1 MPNLM
6 FNKVL
11 KTSLFVLALFAA
23 LASAVFAQE
32 TGGIKGKVR
41 TASGNGIA
49 NATVSARQNGA
60 DVKTV
65 TADSKG
71 EFVLNGL
78 APGKYNV
85 LFDAKGYASG
95 VLYNVEVK
103 KRNVRDLGDRL
114 ILSIDRGSLVI
125 VQGSVFYKEGTSV
138 TGAKV
143 DCEEILSDGS
153 TKKLGTTTTSSDG
166 EFTFKMRPGVSNLR
180 LRATMKGVTGSKDVV
195 IDEGAAVYRLSILLD
210 LSRTEK

>member
-1 MPNLM
+1 M

-11 KTSLFVLALFAA
+11 KSSFWMAFAA
-23 LASAVFAQE
+23 FMTLCIAPAAFAQE
-32 TGGIKGKVR
+32 TGGLKGKVR

-49 NATVSARQNGA
+49 NATISARQNGT
-60 DVKTV
+60 DIKTIV
-65 TADSKG
+65 ANNKG
-71 EFVLNGL
+71 EFVLSGL

-95 VLYNVEVK
+95 VLYNVEVRRK
-103 KRNVRDLGDRL
+103 NVRDLGDKL
-114 ILSIDRGSLVI
+114 ILGIDRGSLVI
-125 VQGSVFYKEGTSV
+125 IQGSVFFKEGTSV

-153 TKKLGTTTTSSDG
+153 TKKLGSTSTSSDG
-166 EFTFKMRPGVSNLR
+166 EFTFKMRPGVSKLR
-180 LRATMKGVTGSKDVV
+180 LKASMKGVTGSKDID
-195 IDEGAAVYRLSILLD
+195 IDEGAAIYRLSIVLD

>member
-1 MPNLM
+1 M

-11 KTSLFVLALFAA
+11 KSSFWMAFAA
-23 LASAVFAQE
+23 FMTLCIAPAAFAQE
-32 TGGIKGKVR
+32 TGGLKGKVR

-49 NATVSARQNGA
+49 NATISARQNGT
-60 DVKTV
+60 DIKTIV
-65 TADSKG
+65 ANNKG

-95 VLYNVEVK
+95 VLYNVEVRRK
-103 KRNVRDLGDRL
+103 NVRDLGDKL
-114 ILSIDRGSLVI
+114 ILGIDRGSLVI
-125 VQGSVFYKEGTSV
+125 IQGSVFFKEGTSV

-153 TKKLGTTTTSSDG
+153 TKKLGSTSTSSDG
-166 EFTFKMRPGVSNLR
+166 EFTFKMRPGVSKLR
-180 LRATMKGVTGSKDVV
+180 LKASIKGVSGSKDID
-195 IDEGAAVYRLSILLD
+195 IDEGAAIYRLSIVLD